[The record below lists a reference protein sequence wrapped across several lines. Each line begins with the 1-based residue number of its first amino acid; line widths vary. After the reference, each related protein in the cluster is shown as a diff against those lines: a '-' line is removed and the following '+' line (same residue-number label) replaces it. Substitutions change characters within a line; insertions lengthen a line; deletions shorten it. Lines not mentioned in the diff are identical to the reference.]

1 MAAVLQDVKR
11 IKVAETNK
19 PGRLYPCLSDIE
31 TATETE
37 TETAA
42 NSPEPDTRCGTVT
55 DWILFILCLA

>member
-37 TETAA
+37 TETG
-42 NSPEPDTRCGTVT
+42 NSPEPDTRCGTIT
-55 DWILFILCLA
+55 DWILFLLCLA